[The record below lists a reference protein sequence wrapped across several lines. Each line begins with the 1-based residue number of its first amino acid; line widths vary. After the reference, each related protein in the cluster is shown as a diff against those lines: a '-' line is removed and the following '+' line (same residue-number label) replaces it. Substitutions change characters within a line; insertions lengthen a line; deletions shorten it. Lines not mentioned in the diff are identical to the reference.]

1 MERVNRMKAYGSLV
15 VAACAMTLVLLNGA
29 QAQAP
34 QPSTASTLATSTV
47 GGIAAGS
54 VHLADG
60 QVEAVRETAITS
72 QVAGQ
77 VIMRT
82 VRAGDRVKAGQVLL
96 RIDPRAAQ
104 QNQAAVSAQLAA
116 ARAQLTAAERHLERT
131 RQLVEKNF
139 VSPATLD
146 RAEADQRAA
155 MESVNALVAQTAGAA
170 TQTGWHT
177 LTAPFDAVVTSVT
190 TELGDTVLPGKPLM
204 QLHDPSE
211 LRVAVN
217 VPAAAA
223 GRIDTQ
229 AAPAIEIPDAIGEAR
244 NPVPGRI
251 VVVPAADPQS
261 YTQLVR
267 IDLPRRIAGLH
278 PGLFTRVRF
287 TLLGDAAADAPR
299 LTVPKSALVAR
310 GDLRGV
316 YVVDERGVALRQV
329 RVGRTHANEVEVLAG
344 VSRGEKVA
352 LDPVAAARVAGV
364 IKR

>member
-1 MERVNRMKAYGSLV
+1 MKAFGSLLIAALG
-15 VAACAMTLVLLNGA
+15 VAVALPPGPGA
-29 QAQAP
+29 QTTQTSAV
-34 QPSTASTLATSTV
+34 SSLATSTV
-47 GGIAAGS
+47 GGIAAGD
-54 VHLADG
+54 VYLADG
-60 QVEAVRETAITS
+60 QVEAVRETTITS
-72 QVAGQ
+72 QVSGQ
-77 VIMRT
+77 VILRA
-82 VRAGDRVKAGQVLL
+82 VRAGDRVKAGQLL
-96 RIDPRAAQ
+96 ARIDPRAAQ

-146 RAEADQRAA
+146 RAEADHRAA
-155 MESVNALVAQTAGAA
+155 MESVNAFVAQTAGAA

-177 LTAPFDAVVTSVT
+177 LTAPFDGVVTSVS

-217 VPAAAA
+217 VPASTA
-223 GRIDTQ
+223 GRIDVQ
-229 AAPAIEIPDAIGEAR
+229 AAPAIEIPDAIGESR

-261 YTQLVR
+261 HTQLVR
-267 IDLPRRIAGLH
+267 IDLPRRIGGLH

-287 TLLGDAAADAPR
+287 TLAGDGVADAPR
-299 LTVPKSALVAR
+299 LTVPKSAVVVR

-316 YVVDERGVALRQV
+316 YVVDDRGVALRQV

-344 VSRGEKVA
+344 VARGEKVA
-352 LDPVAAARVAGV
+352 LDPVAAARLAGV
-364 IKR
+364 VRQ

>member
-1 MERVNRMKAYGSLV
+1 MKALGSLV
-15 VAACAMTLVLLNGA
+15 IVALAVAMACAPGA
-29 QAQAP
+29 RAQPTQQSA
-34 QPSTASTLATSTV
+34 ASGLATSTV
-47 GGIAAGS
+47 GGIAAGATY
-54 VHLADG
+54 LADG
-60 QVEAVRETAITS
+60 QVEAVREATITS
-72 QVAGQ
+72 QVSGQ
-77 VIMRT
+77 VILRT

-96 RIDPRAAQ
+96 RIDPQAAR
-104 QNQAAVSAQLAA
+104 QNQAALSAQLAA

-155 MESVNALVAQTAGAA
+155 LESVNALLAQTAGAA

-177 LTAPFDAVVTSVT
+177 LTAPFDAVVTSVSA
-190 TELGDTVLPGKPLM
+190 EQGDTALPGRPLM

-217 VPAAAA
+217 VPAATA
-223 GRIDTQ
+223 GRIDLQ
-229 AAPAIEIPDAIGEAR
+229 AVPAIEIPDAIGEAR
-244 NPVPGRI
+244 NPAPGRI

-267 IDLPRRIAGLH
+267 IDLPPRIGGLR
-278 PGLFTRVRF
+278 PGLFTRVRLKL
-287 TLLGDAAADAPR
+287 TGDSSDEAPR
-299 LTVPKSALVAR
+299 LTVPKSAVVVR

-316 YVVDERGVALRQV
+316 YVVDDRGVALRQV

-344 VSRGEKVA
+344 LSRGEKVA
-352 LDPVAAARVAGV
+352 LDPVAAARATGV
-364 IKR
+364 IKQ